1 MVAEWK
7 PIPLPGCDDLIEQDT
22 APRETA
28 VDWAT
33 GEVFTVH
40 PLAARFP
47 LLPDDELADL
57 AADIRANGL
66 AVPILL
72 NPADH
77 QLLDGRNRLRACDIA
92 HVEPHYQLYAG
103 DDPAA
108 AIIALNVHRRHI
120 TQGACS
126 MAVAL
131 DRLLSK
137 RPVRDAARDA
147 GASMAGVGQA
157 SVVLQ
162 YASELADRVMHGES
176 LKEAYAI
183 AQERKRQEDA
193 DAANLKALKTQQPTL
208 AAQVEAGTLSIGEA
222 VAAARAIER
231 TAAEESEIARL
242 RQAID
247 LAREEI
253 GNPTPLPVNP
263 PDLTTRFVADAEPEY
278 AHGNTKADLQAEH
291 AYLTSLTNL
300 VRQVEHVAAQP
311 PLLNVSWAEG
321 HLNAVRSAAHGV
333 VSAAYRL
340 VETHEAA
347 LGDSARIRKVK

>member
-1 MVAEWK
+1 MAIEYK
-7 PIPLPGCDDLIEQDT
+7 PITLPGCDELIEPNTDSH
-22 APRETA
+22 ETA

-33 GEVFTVH
+33 GEVFSVH

-57 AADIRANGL
+57 AEDIRANGL

-72 NPADH
+72 NPVDH
-77 QLLDGRNRLRACDIA
+77 QLLDGRNRLRACDLA
-92 HVEPHYQLYAG
+92 RVEPHYQLYAG

-131 DRLLSK
+131 ERLVTRRSG
-137 RPVRDAARDA
+137 RSAAKAA
-147 GASMAGVGQA
+147 GASRAGVGQA

-162 YASELADRVMHGES
+162 YAAELADRVMHGES
-176 LKEAYAI
+176 LQDAYAE
-183 AQERKRQEDA
+183 AQERKRRQEA
-193 DAANLKALKTQQPTL
+193 DAANLKALKTQQPML
-208 AAQVEAGTLSIGEA
+208 AAQVEAGELTIGEA

-253 GNPTPLPVNP
+253 GSPLPLPASP
-263 PDLTTRFVADAEPEY
+263 PDLTLRFTEDKQPEFVRG
-278 AHGNTKADLQAEH
+278 ATSADLKAEH
-291 AYLTSLTNL
+291 EYLMRLVNL
-300 VRQVEHVAAQP
+300 RRQVEALATEP
-311 PLLNVSWAEG
+311 PLVRVSWSDG
-321 HLNAVRSAAHGV
+321 HMNAVRSAAHGIIT
-333 VSAAYRL
+333 AAYGL
-340 VETHEAA
+340 VEVHEAA
-347 LGDSARIRKVK
+347 LGDSARIRQVK